1 VRPAI
6 SVVVVAHDMARELP
20 RTIRT
25 LTTPYQRDL
34 SPPDFEVIVVDNG
47 SADPVVD
54 SWFTQTET
62 EIRVARIDDAPASP
76 AHAANVGVGLAEGDL
91 VGLVVDGARMA
102 TPGLLAT
109 ARQAAT
115 LFDRPLVATVG
126 YHLGPDR
133 HMEAAETGY
142 HQDSEDE
149 LLATVPWEDDGYQ
162 LFAISTLAGSSGRGW
177 FGPLGESSALFMP
190 RALWE
195 ELGGLDEAFALP
207 GGGLVN
213 HDLYRRACALE
224 GVTLVLLLG
233 EGTFHQI
240 HGGSATSRRFVFDE
254 LQDDYERLRGERYR
268 PPSTEPFYVGRI
280 PAPAL
285 GHLGRSVE
293 LAMKR
298 ERRDGGS

>member
-1 VRPAI
+1 
-6 SVVVVAHDMARELP
+6 
-20 RTIRT
+20 
-25 LTTPYQRDL
+25 
-34 SPPDFEVIVVDNG
+34 
-47 SADPVVD
+47 
-54 SWFTQTET
+54 
-62 EIRVARIDDAPASP
+62 
-76 AHAANVGVGLAEGDL
+76 
-91 VGLVVDGARMA
+91 
-102 TPGLLAT
+102 
-109 ARQAAT
+109 
-115 LFDRPLVATVG
+115 
-126 YHLGPDR
+126 
-133 HMEAAETGY
+133 
-142 HQDSEDE
+142 
-149 LLATVPWEDDGYQ
+149 
-162 LFAISTLAGSSGRGW
+162 
-177 FGPLGESSALFMP
+177 MP

-280 PAPAL
+280 PAPAAPAL